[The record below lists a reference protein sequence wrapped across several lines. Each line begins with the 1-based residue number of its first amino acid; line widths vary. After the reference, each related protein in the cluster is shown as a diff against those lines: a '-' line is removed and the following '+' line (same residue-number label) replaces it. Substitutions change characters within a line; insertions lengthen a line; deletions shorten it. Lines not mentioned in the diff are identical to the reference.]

1 MNPINRRAMVF
12 SLNTYLA
19 AMLALF
25 LAFSL
30 DLPRPFWAMITAY
43 ITSQN
48 FAGAV
53 YSKAFFRVL
62 GTLVGSSVA
71 LILVPA
77 LVNEPVLLALALAS
91 WVALCLGVSLLDRTP
106 RAYGFMLAGYTA
118 ALVGFPSVLVPEQIF
133 QTAVARAEEIS
144 IGAMCAALVHGLIF
158 PAALLPKLRA
168 DLSRMLRDAEI
179 WAADVLARREIG
191 VPGLAPR
198 LTIDRKRFA
207 ADSTELFIHSTHL
220 PYDASAS
227 LESRSVLVAIQ
238 DRLVTLLPLIAVVED
253 RLMVLDRL
261 DAVSSAL
268 PPLVEELR
276 RDLLAWVQNRAGT
289 RAEAAHLIQH
299 IRARSNEIEGHGWH
313 ELLLTNLYQRLIE
326 TIEVFVACRDLLLQL
341 QRPARHMPADLR
353 GLLLVSNRRQLHAD
367 PLPALRSALAG
378 FLTVAVAAGFWIVT
392 GWPDGATATML
403 AAVFVCLFATQDDPR
418 PALRMMLLF
427 TLLSVP
433 VTAFYSFAVIPSVDG
448 FPMLALA
455 LAPCLLVMGYFMAR
469 PATNQRAMGFM
480 TGFMGGVA
488 VQSAYNVD
496 FASFMNANIAQL
508 IGGFI
513 ALVVIAVCRVIGVA
527 GAARRL
533 VRLSSRDLAGLTRAK
548 PELGQ
553 AGWVSRM
560 IDREGLLQQRLA
572 RIGPQPELAGADLL
586 TDLRTGINVLHL
598 AQLRRGLPTDTA
610 VNELL
615 SRLHDFFLARARK
628 LSTLPDPALLASL
641 DRSLT
646 EFAIDPNRVDHR
658 EGVAALVG
666 LRRNLF
672 PGADPLEAGLL
683 A

>member
-1 MNPINRRAMVF
+1 MKPINRRAVLF

-19 AMLALF
+19 AMLALYV
-25 LAFSL
+25 AFSL

-62 GTLVGSSVA
+62 GTLAGSGVA

-77 LVNEPVLLALALAS
+77 LVNQPVLLSLVLAA
-91 WVALCLGVSLLDRTP
+91 WIALCLGVSLLDRTP

-118 ALVGFPSVLVPEQIF
+118 ALVGFPSVVDPAQIF

-158 PAALLPKLRA
+158 PMPLLPKLRA

-179 WAADVLARREIG
+179 WAADVLARREVGI
-191 VPGLAPR
+191 PR
-198 LTIDRKRFA
+198 LAIDRKRFA

-220 PYDASAS
+220 PYDAAAS
-227 LESRSVLVAIQ
+227 LESRGVLVAIQ
-238 DRLVTLLPLIAVVED
+238 DRLVMLLPLITVVED
-253 RLMVLDRL
+253 RLMVMDRM
-261 DAVSSAL
+261 DAGLPPAL
-268 PPLVEELR
+268 PPLVDELR
-276 RDLLAWVQNRAGT
+276 RDLLAWVQNRDGT
-289 RAEAAHLIQH
+289 RAEAARLIQH
-299 IRARSNEIEGHGWH
+299 IRARSHEIEGHDWH
-313 ELLLTNLYQRLIE
+313 ALLLTNLYQRLIE
-326 TIEVFVACRDLLLQL
+326 TIEVFVSCRDLLLQL
-341 QRPARHMPADLR
+341 QSPARHIPADLR
-353 GLLLVSNRRQLHAD
+353 GLLRVSSRRKLHVD

-378 FLTVAVAAGFWIVT
+378 FITVVVAAGFWMVT
-392 GWPDGATATML
+392 AWPDGAIATML
-403 AAVFVCLFATQDDPR
+403 ATVFVCMFATQDDPR

-433 VTAFYSFAVIPSVDG
+433 VTAFYSFAVLSSVDG

-455 LAPCLLVMGYFMAR
+455 LAPCLLVMGYFIAL

-480 TGFMGGVA
+480 IGFMGGLA

-513 ALVVIAVCRVIGVA
+513 ALMVVAVCRVIGVA

-533 VRLSSRDLAGLTRAK
+533 VRVSSRDLASLTRAK
-548 PELGQ
+548 PVLSQ
-553 AGWVSRM
+553 ADWVSRM

-572 RIGPQPELAGADLL
+572 QIGPQPELAGIDLL
-586 TDLRTGINVLHL
+586 TDLRTGANVLQLTRLRHGL
-598 AQLRRGLPTDTA
+598 APDTA

-615 SRLHDFFLARARK
+615 SRLHDFFQARARK

-641 DRSLT
+641 DHSLT
-646 EFAIDPNRVDHR
+646 EFAIDSNRVDHR

-672 PGADPLEAGLL
+672 PGANPFKTGSSEVL